1 MRSAN
6 AELQSVPFAAAAGLF
21 AGPSLRSRR
30 MAEPFKNLFSAD
42 LVRVAAKHLARHDP
56 KFDSKRFV
64 TLATTGLDQLE
75 MKARAM
81 QVASA
86 LEETLPQEFER
97 AASVLEAALAP
108 AYESERVGELA
119 GTKAVHAEGLA
130 GWILWSAGEFVARR
144 GLDEPERALRTLHA
158 LTQRFSAEFAIR
170 PFLAKHPALG
180 FRTLE
185 RWTKDPSLHVRRLV
199 SEGSR
204 PRLPWGLQLKA
215 LIADPSPTL
224 PLLRALQDD
233 ESEYVRRSVAN
244 HLNDIAKDH
253 PDLVAEWI
261 ERHLPGASDERRALL
276 RHASRTLVK
285 KGHKRTLAAFGLGK
299 SFAGTA
305 RLAIA
310 PSKAKVGGEVTL
322 TLELRS
328 TAKKAQAL
336 VVDYSVHH
344 VKADGSTSPKVFKG
358 WKLELG
364 PGEVRTLTKR
374 HSLKPIS
381 TRRYYAGEHP
391 VTVQANGGEVAR
403 ASFRL
408 TLT

>member
-1 MRSAN
+1 
-6 AELQSVPFAAAAGLF
+6 
-21 AGPSLRSRR
+21 
-30 MAEPFKNLFSAD
+30 
-42 LVRVAAKHLARHDP
+42 
-56 KFDSKRFV
+56 
-64 TLATTGLDQLE
+64 
-75 MKARAM
+75 
-81 QVASA
+81 
-86 LEETLPQEFER
+86 
-97 AASVLEAALAP
+97 
-108 AYESERVGELA
+108 
-119 GTKAVHAEGLA
+119 VHAGGLA
-130 GWILWSAGEFVARR
+130 GWVLWSAGEFVARR

-170 PFLAKHPALG
+170 PFLAKHPKLG

-233 ESEYVRRSVAN
+233 ESEYVRRSVSN

-253 PDLVAEWI
+253 PELVAEWI
-261 ERHLPGASDERRALL
+261 ERYLPDASDERRALL

-285 KGHKRTLAAFGLGK
+285 KGHKRTLAAFGLAK

-305 RLAIA
+305 KLTLA

-364 PGEVRTLTKR
+364 PGEARTLTKR

-381 TRRYYAGEHP
+381 TRRYYAGPHP
-391 VTVQANGGEVAR
+391 VTVQANGDEVAR

-408 TLT
+408 ALA

>member
-1 MRSAN
+1 
-6 AELQSVPFAAAAGLF
+6 
-21 AGPSLRSRR
+21 
-30 MAEPFKNLFSAD
+30 MAEPFKNLFNVE
-42 LVRVAAKHLARHDP
+42 LIRTAAKHLARHDP
-56 KFDSKRFV
+56 QFDAKRFV
-64 TLATTGLDQLE
+64 KLAAQDLDALE

-86 LEETLPQEFER
+86 LEATLPQEFER

-108 AYESERVGELA
+108 PYETERSGELA
-119 GTKAVHAEGLA
+119 GTRSVHEEGLA
-130 GWILWSAGEFVARR
+130 GWILWSAGEYVARR
-144 GLDEPERALRTLHA
+144 GLDEPKRALRTLHA
-158 LTQRFSAEFAIR
+158 FTQRFSAEFAIR

-180 FRTLE
+180 FKTLE
-185 RWTKDPSLHVRRLV
+185 RWSADPNLHVRRLV

-224 PLLRALQDD
+224 PLLRTLQDD
-233 ESEYVRRSVAN
+233 SSDYVRRSVAN

-253 PDLVAEWI
+253 PEVVAEWI
-261 ERHLPGASDERRALL
+261 ERHLPEASEERRALL

-299 SFAGTA
+299 AFAGAAALT
-305 RLAIA
+305 IT
-310 PSKAKVGGEVTL
+310 PSKARVGGEVTL
-322 TLELRS
+322 ALELRS
-328 TAKKAQAL
+328 SAKKPQAL
-336 VVDYSVHH
+336 VIDYAVHH

-358 WKLELG
+358 WKLTLA
-364 PGEVRTLTKR
+364 PGEVRSLAKR

-391 VTVQANGGEVAR
+391 VSVQANGVEIAR
-403 ASFRL
+403 AAFRL
-408 TLT
+408 QLA